1 MEARPLRAW
10 ADPSP
15 AANPQAH
22 ASAVRRQQPPP
33 PPHTLVH
40 HQMVNP
46 NEIERRAA
54 AERSLSLRVT
64 QMVGARPAPVL
75 GSAAPDSSCGYSQQQ
90 MPMGY
95 PPPPGYYQQ
104 GPDAAGPPLP
114 GYYPQGPIAAG
125 SAVRAVYNNRPQ
137 SPGPSALSRSQ
148 QSLMA
153 PAGAPAG
160 APMGAEHMWRSS
172 SGASMSHR
180 DALNGS
186 GLAAPQVRTGPD
198 PDFRWRLDPA
208 VTAASSGGG
217 GEPRPGGSAE
227 QRAERMAA
235 ENAVLREELRRMPE
249 ELQRSSR
256 LDQKRLEGQ
265 ISRLQSEVR
274 TLLADV
280 VAAKEG
286 LKQSELRIEAECAA
300 AATVAHD
307 EAFEAARE
315 EKEKAL
321 RLAATH
327 AATALEDALSRA
339 KAERDA
345 ALAAAATRSERALAE
360 ERQRSQREIADA
372 IARAK
377 VEAAEAMAAEKG
389 ELHARLERVAQE
401 AEAIRDELGR
411 SKRAM
416 EDAVQAERA
425 KAQRELQAAAE
436 RAAAD
441 LAAAA
446 EKAQREQAV
455 ALKAMEESYLANP
468 IIKEV
473 EVIKQVVKVK
483 EVIKEVPKP
492 VYVEV
497 EKVVYREKGKP
508 KTALPWEQ
516 PRPRTAPSGLPRTAP
531 SGVADSVTIPAA
543 DAPPPPPPPAEH
555 AAPPQAPPS
564 PPKRAAPS
572 QLASSQLNH
581 SCAPTSRAA
590 AAAAAEAIALDAA
603 ERLTSL
609 KLAGVPMSPGQRPPS
624 GAAARA
630 SSAGGIGRL
639 AIPPAVP
646 GTALPLMLTGTGPA
660 PAPGTA
666 LSTQPSVEYIMPPAP
681 QPSEAGPLPP
691 QPLPPQPAPPLLPVD
706 EGALLAAMRLL
717 TKLEQQ
723 AAEAARGPIL
733 PSPRRSQP
741 SADCNQ
747 LMGPSALMP
756 MEPEGRAQDGGGA
769 QDGVFV
775 TQACADSINFEG
787 GATAA
792 LGIGAPFL
800 AALETFYMQHGVAGE
815 TTMAEL
821 CGGGERMPLSATVQQ
836 LTAHTGTSLA
846 RACFDLA
853 RLEQVMTTDDP

>member
-1 MEARPLRAW
+1 
-10 ADPSP
+10 
-15 AANPQAH
+15 
-22 ASAVRRQQPPP
+22 
-33 PPHTLVH
+33 
-40 HQMVNP
+40 
-46 NEIERRAA
+46 
-54 AERSLSLRVT
+54 
-64 QMVGARPAPVL
+64 
-75 GSAAPDSSCGYSQQQ
+75 

-104 GPDAAGPPLP
+104 GPAAAGPPLP

-125 SAVRAVYNNRPQ
+125 SAVR
-137 SPGPSALSRSQ
+137 
-148 QSLMA
+148 
-153 PAGAPAG
+153 
-160 APMGAEHMWRSS
+160 
-172 SGASMSHR
+172 
-180 DALNGS
+180 
-186 GLAAPQVRTGPD
+186 TGPD

-208 VTAASSGGG
+208 ATAASSGGG

-377 VEAAEAMAAEKG
+377 VEAAEAIAAEKG

-473 EVIKQVVKVK
+473 EVIKQVIKVK

-531 SGVADSVTIPAA
+531 SGVADS
-543 DAPPPPPPPAEH
+543 
-555 AAPPQAPPS
+555 
-564 PPKRAAPS
+564 
-572 QLASSQLNH
+572 
-581 SCAPTSRAA
+581 
-590 AAAAAEAIALDAA
+590 AIALDAA

-609 KLAGVPMSPGQRPPS
+609 KLAG
-624 GAAARA
+624 
-630 SSAGGIGRL
+630 
-639 AIPPAVP
+639 
-646 GTALPLMLTGTGPA
+646 
-660 PAPGTA
+660 
-666 LSTQPSVEYIMPPAP
+666 
-681 QPSEAGPLPP
+681 
-691 QPLPPQPAPPLLPVD
+691 
-706 EGALLAAMRLL
+706 
-717 TKLEQQ
+717 
-723 AAEAARGPIL
+723 
-733 PSPRRSQP
+733 P

-756 MEPEGRAQDGGGA
+756 KTAPKEPEGRAQDGGGA

-800 AALETFYMQHGVAGE
+800 AALETFYMQHGVVLFCYPLVGAWARPDEPFMLTKPATPRGVSPPRHAQATSGLGASSGGVEGAAIMGAGTALNASTQRSAE
-815 TTMAEL
+815 GPMALSRAQCVLEAAAVLASGGRVHVEL
-821 CGGGERMPLSATVQQ
+821 ATHEWSD
-836 LTAHTGTSLA
+836 LPALLETSLGQLDQSIRSASVDGLQLPSSASAGAMRA
-846 RACFDLA
+846 RFEALEGGAPGALA
-853 RLEQVMTTDDP
+853 ADAP

>member
-1 MEARPLRAW
+1 MAPG
-10 ADPSP
+10 
-15 AANPQAH
+15 
-22 ASAVRRQQPPP
+22 
-33 PPHTLVH
+33 
-40 HQMVNP
+40 MVNP
-46 NEIERRAA
+46 IEVDRRAA

-104 GPDAAGPPLP
+104 GPAAAGPPLP

-153 PAGAPAG
+153 TAGAPAG

-186 GLAAPQVRTGPD
+186 GLVAPQVRTGPD

-217 GEPRPGGSAE
+217 GEQRPGGSAE

-280 VAAKEG
+280 VAAKES

-345 ALAAAATRSERALAE
+345 ALAAAATRSERALSE
-360 ERQRSQREIADA
+360 ERQRSQHAIADA

-401 AEAIRDELGR
+401 TELIRDELGR

-416 EDAVQAERA
+416 EDAVLAERA
-425 KAQRELQAAAE
+425 QAQHELQAAAE
-436 RAAAD
+436 RAVAD

-483 EVIKEVPKP
+483 EIIKEIPKP

-497 EKVVYREKGKP
+497 EKVVYREKAKP

-516 PRPRTAPSGLPRTAP
+516 PRPRTAPSGMPRTAP
-531 SGVADSVTIPAA
+531 SGVADSVTVPAA
-543 DAPPPPPPPAEH
+543 EAPPPPPPPAEH

-572 QLASSQLNH
+572 QLNH
-581 SCAPTSRAA
+581 SCVPTSRAA

-603 ERLTSL
+603 ERLESL
-609 KLAGVPMSPGQRPPS
+609 KLAGVKLAGVKLAGVPMSPGQRPPS

-630 SSAGGIGRL
+630 SSAVGVPML

-646 GTALPLMLTGTGPA
+646 GTAPLVLAGTGPA

-666 LSTQPSVEYIMPPAP
+666 LSTQPSVEYITPPAP
-681 QPSEAGPLPP
+681 QPSEVGPS
-691 QPLPPQPAPPLLPVD
+691 PPQPAPPLPPVD
-706 EGALLAAMRLL
+706 EVALLVAMRLL

-741 SADCNQ
+741 SADDA
-747 LMGPSALMP
+747 PRTALVPKTAP
-756 MEPEGRAQDGGGA
+756 MESEGSAQDGARDGRGA

-821 CGGGERMPLSATVQQ
+821 CGGGERMPLSATVVQ

-853 RLEQVMTTDDP
+853 RAEQVIMSTAGPDVH

>member
-1 MEARPLRAW
+1 
-10 ADPSP
+10 
-15 AANPQAH
+15 
-22 ASAVRRQQPPP
+22 
-33 PPHTLVH
+33 
-40 HQMVNP
+40 
-46 NEIERRAA
+46 
-54 AERSLSLRVT
+54 
-64 QMVGARPAPVL
+64 
-75 GSAAPDSSCGYSQQQ
+75 
-90 MPMGY
+90 
-95 PPPPGYYQQ
+95 
-104 GPDAAGPPLP
+104 
-114 GYYPQGPIAAG
+114 
-125 SAVRAVYNNRPQ
+125 
-137 SPGPSALSRSQ
+137 
-148 QSLMA
+148 
-153 PAGAPAG
+153 
-160 APMGAEHMWRSS
+160 
-172 SGASMSHR
+172 
-180 DALNGS
+180 
-186 GLAAPQVRTGPD
+186 
-198 PDFRWRLDPA
+198 
-208 VTAASSGGG
+208 
-217 GEPRPGGSAE
+217 
-227 QRAERMAA
+227 MAA

-416 EDAVQAERA
+416 EDTVQAERA
-425 KAQRELQAAAE
+425 KAQHELQAAAE

-543 DAPPPPPPPAEH
+543 
-555 AAPPQAPPS
+555 
-564 PPKRAAPS
+564 
-572 QLASSQLNH
+572 
-581 SCAPTSRAA
+581 
-590 AAAAAEAIALDAA
+590 EAIALDAA

-609 KLAGVPMSPGQRPPS
+609 KLAG
-624 GAAARA
+624 
-630 SSAGGIGRL
+630 
-639 AIPPAVP
+639 
-646 GTALPLMLTGTGPA
+646 
-660 PAPGTA
+660 
-666 LSTQPSVEYIMPPAP
+666 
-681 QPSEAGPLPP
+681 
-691 QPLPPQPAPPLLPVD
+691 
-706 EGALLAAMRLL
+706 
-717 TKLEQQ
+717 
-723 AAEAARGPIL
+723 
-733 PSPRRSQP
+733 P

-756 MEPEGRAQDGGGA
+756 KTAPKEPEGRAQDGGGA

-800 AALETFYMQHGVAGE
+800 AALETFYMQHGVAGAWARPDE
-815 TTMAEL
+815 PFMLTKPATPRGVSPPRHAQATSGLGASSGGVEGAAIMGAGTALNGSTQRSAEGPMALSRAQCVLEAAAVLASGGRVHVEL
-821 CGGGERMPLSATVQQ
+821 ATHEWSD
-836 LTAHTGTSLA
+836 LPALLETSLGQLDQSIRSASVDGLQLPSSASAGAMRA
-846 RACFDLA
+846 RFEALEGGAPGALA
-853 RLEQVMTTDDP
+853 ADEP